1 MEQLELEDGRQV
13 QFEIE
18 SVVTIYDDEIDIN
31 ELDEYSDE
39 VDRVVFWWEIEGE
52 GKEFG
57 TVYGP
62 FASESDVIQAIGDII
77 EEGSP

>member
-1 MEQLELEDGRQV
+1 VEELELEDGRPV
-13 QFEIE
+13 QFEIV
-18 SVVTIYDDEIDIN
+18 SVVTHYDDEIDVG

-39 VDRVVFWWEIEGE
+39 VERVVFWYEPMGGDREY
-52 GKEFG
+52 G

-62 FASESDVIQAIGDII
+62 FASEADVIQAIGDIV